1 MTRPPVKVSARD
13 EIDVRRE
20 QYAEEKADRQA
31 RAAYAEKRA
40 ELVAEKGEQHV
51 RDLELRLFVD
61 GRPFRD
67 EVTV

>member
-1 MTRPPVKVSARD
+1 M
-13 EIDVRRE
+13 RRE
-20 QYAEEKADRQA
+20 QYAEEKANRAA